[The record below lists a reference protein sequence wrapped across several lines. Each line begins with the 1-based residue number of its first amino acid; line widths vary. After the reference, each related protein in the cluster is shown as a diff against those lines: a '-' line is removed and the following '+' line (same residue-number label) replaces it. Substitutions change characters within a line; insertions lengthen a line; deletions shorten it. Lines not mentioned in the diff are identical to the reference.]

1 MAFRA
6 ININR
11 NSDKLVEFTLRVNQQ
26 APWREY
32 RVICTAAGARDLSRT
47 YTGAGG
53 NWIDGNHLPLHES
66 AVSPTPITGWC
77 ATWWSGFKSLC
88 GCGWLVSKSTYKY
101 GKDSGCCSKS
111 FWKDC
116 CSKKEEAWHC
126 VQTNGPRGQLPPH
139 TDVDNFDNECVVCG
153 SPKPATGGTS
163 NAPGSN
169 QNNNGS
175 SGSVIPGNTGTTNSS
190 GNPAGSNV
198 WYCNE
203 TRNGEAAHPS
213 VPNTASVCVVFGAP
227 KSGSAAQATTT
238 HHNVQPHGWNQ
249 DNRPADQHNNQPGT
263 ASNTSE
269 PSK

>member
-77 ATWWSGFKSLC
+77 ATWCSCFKSLC
-88 GCGWLVSKSTYKY
+88 GCGWLVSKSTYKD
-101 GKDSGCCSKS
+101 GKDSGCCSKL
-111 FWKDC
+111 FWNDCKDSGCCSNLFWNDC

-126 VQTNGPRGQLPPH
+126 VQTNGPRGQFPPH
-139 TDVDNFDNECVVCG
+139 TGVDNFDNECVVCG
-153 SPKPATGGTS
+153 SVKPGTQTTGGTS
-163 NAPGSN
+163 NATRSN
-169 QNNNGS
+169 QNKVRNWPFFKNLKCVKNTGAKIESAS
-175 SGSVIPGNTGTTNSS
+175 SGPGTN
-190 GNPAGSNV
+190 GPPANAAAANPAAQSKAPIRFEEGNL
-198 WYCNE
+198 
-203 TRNGEAAHPS
+203 
-213 VPNTASVCVVFGAP
+213 VVTNKGVEKKFI
-227 KSGSAAQATTT
+227 K
-238 HHNVQPHGWNQ
+238 
-249 DNRPADQHNNQPGT
+249 
-263 ASNTSE
+263 
-269 PSK
+269 